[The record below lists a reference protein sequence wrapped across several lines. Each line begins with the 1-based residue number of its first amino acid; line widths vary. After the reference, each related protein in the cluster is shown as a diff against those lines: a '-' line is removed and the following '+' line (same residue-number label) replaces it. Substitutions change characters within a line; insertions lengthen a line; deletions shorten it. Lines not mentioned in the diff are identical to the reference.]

1 MAAKSKCHVCD
12 QRKGKRPCPARSA
25 PICARCCAQNRVVE
39 IDCPVDCPF
48 LGAEGSMLLAARQ
61 GGDVPLITSEDIHAF
76 AGELMD
82 LAPAKHLINDAEP
95 TALSVLN
102 QLIDLVDEADE
113 ADEDATVQGAIF
125 EWLMFGAT
133 DSKGH
138 ALVDRIVARLP
149 RPLTE
154 TERAAL
160 RAMHDCRYGLFTLE
174 SFPTPD
180 TAKAR
185 DLLAD
190 VVVDLYEPSVAEHHE
205 AGETLA
211 CFVVRTQQ
219 GLEVITGAWKLPED
233 APDRFTTRIRE
244 IRDESPLAD
253 TPLSVFLTRHAIVI
267 PLLMFEHF
275 GAQDSGDPD
284 FPPPSF

>member
-1 MAAKSKCHVCD
+1 MAAKSKCHVCH

-25 PICARCCAQNRVVE
+25 PICARCCAQHRVVE

-61 GGDVPLITSEDIHAF
+61 GGDAPLTTSEDIHAF
-76 AGELMD
+76 ASELMD
-82 LAPAKHLINDAEP
+82 LAPAKHLIDDAEP
-95 TALSVLN
+95 TALDALN
-102 QLIDLVDEADE
+102 QLIDHVDE

-125 EWLMFGAT
+125 EWLMFGAL

-138 ALVDRIVARLP
+138 ALVDRIVTRLP
-149 RPLTE
+149 RPLTD

-174 SFPTPD
+174 SLPTPD

-190 VVVDLYEPSVAEHHE
+190 AVVDLFEPSIAENHE
-205 AGETLA
+205 AGDTLA
-211 CFVVRTQQ
+211 CFVVQTHQ

-233 APDRFTTRIRE
+233 TPDRFTSRL
-244 IRDESPLAD
+244 RDLRDD
-253 TPLSVFLTRHAIVI
+253 TPLSDIPLTDFLTRHAIVI

-275 GAQDSGDPD
+275 GDHQSGDPD